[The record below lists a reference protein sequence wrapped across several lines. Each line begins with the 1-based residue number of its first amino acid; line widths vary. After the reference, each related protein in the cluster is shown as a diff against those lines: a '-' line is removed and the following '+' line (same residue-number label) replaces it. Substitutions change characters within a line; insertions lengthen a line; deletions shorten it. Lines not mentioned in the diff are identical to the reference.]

1 MEKSTGQNTEDNTT
15 YVIQPSLRTYDVLDT
30 ELEVEYWNHENKI

>member
-30 ELEVEYWNHENKI
+30 ELEVEY